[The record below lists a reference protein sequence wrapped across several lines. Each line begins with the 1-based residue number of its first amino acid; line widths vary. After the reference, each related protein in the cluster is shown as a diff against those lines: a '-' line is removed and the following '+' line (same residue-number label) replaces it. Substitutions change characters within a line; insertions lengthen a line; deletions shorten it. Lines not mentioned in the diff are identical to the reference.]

1 MKIIT
6 TNLLNRF
13 WKNGIKPIKE
23 ELANKLSAS
32 KVVESPNITEEG
44 FVMGG
49 RTASEQLAEL
59 NGKFTIKQEPFKG
72 TTSGSSNVL
81 LSMEFNRIYIC
92 AIPYT
97 ENVMLIPF
105 KYFGGINYLKVLSA
119 AGAAMPNTSISGTAW
134 YIDAD

>member
-1 MKIIT
+1 MNTK
-6 TNLLNRF
+6 
-13 WKNGIKPIKE
+13 
-23 ELANKLSAS
+23 
-32 KVVESPNITEEG
+32 
-44 FVMGG
+44 
-49 RTASEQLAEL
+49 L